1 MEVILLEKIDRLG
14 GLGDK
19 VNVKSGFARN
29 FLLPQRK
36 AAIATADNLAA
47 FEARRAELEKQAAET
62 AAGAEA
68 RKEKLDG
75 MEITI
80 TVRAG
85 AEGKLFGSVG
95 NVDIAE
101 HVTAQGIDLAKR
113 EIRMPHGAIR
123 QAGEYDIAIHL
134 LTDVDATLKLTVV
147 GEETEA

>member
-19 VNVKSGFARN
+19 VNVKPGFARN
-29 FLLPQRK
+29 FLLPQGK
-36 AAIATADNLAA
+36 ATSATADNLAA
-47 FEARRAELEKQAAET
+47 FEARRAELEKAAAE
-62 AAGAEA
+62 ALADAEA
-68 RKEKLDG
+68 RKAKLDG

-85 AEGKLFGSVG
+85 NEGKLFGSVG
-95 NVDIAE
+95 TIDIAE
-101 HVTAQGIDLAKR
+101 NVTATGTDLAKR
-113 EIRMPHGAIR
+113 EIRMPHGSIR

-147 GEETEA
+147 GQEEE